1 MRIAIVDDLETERAQ
16 LKTRLA
22 RQLRLCGAEAELLE
36 FESGESFL
44 AAEKEQRFTA
54 AFLDIYMHGM
64 SGMDAAKE
72 LRKTDADC
80 LLVFTTTST
89 DHALEGFQVR
99 ALHYLVKPFSEE
111 ELSALLA
118 EMLARLPRPEP
129 VLTVKVSGSDVRLCY
144 RDIISAEHFAHLIN
158 IRTTAL
164 KTLVTRQSFKV
175 FTEPLKKDPRF
186 FVCGRGMIVNLEHAA
201 DFRDGAFCMTD
212 GSSVYVSQ
220 ELLKPARQAFMEYLK
235 QSPGRLAA
243 WLFPLMACLCI
254 GSGLAC
260 YRLGASTFLALA
272 GVALAAICLYTRT
285 LTISLWK
292 SGTIALSVCAVFACV
307 NSLSRAVSA
316 AIIRNLQLPP
326 DGPWLCLGA
335 CVFYNAVCWVI
346 VLAAYYPATHTV
358 RAMVEDDNFAQTWYV
373 FWVLPL
379 AFILLNLFMIPRYQ
393 STLQTGRVLQGY
405 IVLSSALLVFMFCF
419 NAVFLLMATSL
430 NRNAKLQQENQFLS
444 MQQQRYENLRTAIE
458 EARQARHDMRHQL
471 NQISALAEA
480 GDLENLKSYLAKTVS
495 RIPNL
500 DMCFCENRAADSVV
514 GYYCAMA
521 KRDEIP
527 FRARLDLPETLPV
540 DEIDMCL
547 VLSNL
552 LENALEASL
561 RTAPDRRQ
569 IELTAYLHAD
579 RILLIEVENAFD
591 GEVNEKNGVFRS
603 SKRRENGIGIQSVTR
618 IAEKTGGTSTFTHQN
633 GTFSAKVMLC
643 G

>member
-111 ELSALLA
+111 E
-118 EMLARLPRPEP
+118 P

-220 ELLKPARQAFMEYLK
+220 ELLKPARQAFME
-235 QSPGRLAA
+235 
-243 WLFPLMACLCI
+243 
-254 GSGLAC
+254 
-260 YRLGASTFLALA
+260 
-272 GVALAAICLYTRT
+272 
-285 LTISLWK
+285 
-292 SGTIALSVCAVFACV
+292 
-307 NSLSRAVSA
+307 
-316 AIIRNLQLPP
+316 
-326 DGPWLCLGA
+326 
-335 CVFYNAVCWVI
+335 
-346 VLAAYYPATHTV
+346 
-358 RAMVEDDNFAQTWYV
+358 
-373 FWVLPL
+373 
-379 AFILLNLFMIPRYQ
+379 
-393 STLQTGRVLQGY
+393 
-405 IVLSSALLVFMFCF
+405 
-419 NAVFLLMATSL
+419 FLL
-430 NRNAKLQQENQFLS
+430 
-444 MQQQRYENLRTAIE
+444 QRE
-458 EARQARHDMRHQL
+458 
-471 NQISALAEA
+471 
-480 GDLENLKSYLAKTVS
+480 
-495 RIPNL
+495 
-500 DMCFCENRAADSVV
+500 
-514 GYYCAMA
+514 
-521 KRDEIP
+521 
-527 FRARLDLPETLPV
+527 
-540 DEIDMCL
+540 
-547 VLSNL
+547 
-552 LENALEASL
+552 
-561 RTAPDRRQ
+561 RR
-569 IELTAYLHAD
+569 
-579 RILLIEVENAFD
+579 
-591 GEVNEKNGVFRS
+591 K
-603 SKRRENGIGIQSVTR
+603 
-618 IAEKTGGTSTFTHQN
+618 
-633 GTFSAKVMLC
+633 
-643 G
+643 